1 MTSNTTTDSTSPTS
15 LNSPLNSPSTTINN
29 GNETQTQIHHPSSP
43 PTISPSTPTPQ
54 LSTSLPSNIIQGDID
69 PSIDVS
75 RSAAS
80 ISNLINHDHDD
91 DDEQKIITSPNS
103 HPTSQMSS
111 RSISPAPDTPH
122 NTNNSMDFELHN
134 TNIIKKKRKGS
145 HDNDENDINNK
156 IGDFD
161 SSKRQRC
168 NLKNLSLSI
177 DGNSVDITKVSD
189 HGSAPSSPITGF
201 DDMNIDDHNSD
212 EYSGANSP
220 TNSSIGAGPQISST
234 SPTGNNLNFPTKQ
247 TRKKPYI
254 PRPPNS
260 FILYR
265 QHHHPLILNQHPGIN
280 NSEISRII
288 ADHWRNLPNP
298 EKEEWKRKA
307 DEAKQRHMK
316 AWPDYKYQPRR
327 RVVGPTF
334 KKPLK
339 GPDTPTS
346 ATKSEFNAQ
355 EGSMMV
361 IELSPHKK
369 SDRNEIGDRHRF
381 QRNSVIIIE
390 GGSKELKDRN
400 GNNNSKKL
408 SPTEAIKSKLGTPTH
423 QHSTYPTQRLPLPSP
438 LVPHQLQSLPSSQQP
453 PQSLV
458 LPTTPSSTSTSTPS
472 CGALIVLEGCED
484 TNTTLQ
490 SNQLYEFL
498 KNEGIKAKLWKFP
511 DTSTPSGSALK
522 AYQSTNRQPH
532 LKTLHLLVAAHWWE
546 LMPIMK
552 EHLMN
557 GITLIVDRYV
567 YYATAESAAA
577 GLDLHWCKSSYSQVL
592 TPDLI
597 FFLNMEREVN
607 EIDKQQL
614 SLPHVNDVLGIGNND
629 SDDGRKEWQRRIQDS
644 LSRLAEVQ
652 WKVLDARKSS
662 NIINAQI
669 ITASI
674 EVIER
679 CRKSNPGYGN
689 MFNIN
694 NSIMSHQ
701 NQQLPPLVNGSPSPL
716 SHQQQQN
723 SNVLPPIGRRDGFS
737 RPVHVQL

>member
-1 MTSNTTTDSTSPTS
+1 
-15 LNSPLNSPSTTINN
+15 
-29 GNETQTQIHHPSSP
+29 
-43 PTISPSTPTPQ
+43 
-54 LSTSLPSNIIQGDID
+54 
-69 PSIDVS
+69 
-75 RSAAS
+75 
-80 ISNLINHDHDD
+80 
-91 DDEQKIITSPNS
+91 
-103 HPTSQMSS
+103 
-111 RSISPAPDTPH
+111 
-122 NTNNSMDFELHN
+122 
-134 TNIIKKKRKGS
+134 
-145 HDNDENDINNK
+145 
-156 IGDFD
+156 
-161 SSKRQRC
+161 
-168 NLKNLSLSI
+168 
-177 DGNSVDITKVSD
+177 
-189 HGSAPSSPITGF
+189 
-201 DDMNIDDHNSD
+201 MNIDDHNSD

-597 FFLNMEREVN
+597 LFLNMEREVN